1 MTTLN
6 SVSDVIRLLRDI
18 EQRSQQGGAR
28 LSQQDGQKQNW
39 TAIDFQL
46 ADHNYLIPLTETR
59 EIFPIPNQITPV
71 PRSQPWVYGIANLR
85 GELLPLFD
93 LKYFLYKEPTKV
105 SKYSRILV
113 LNHPELY
120 SGVLVDAVF
129 GLKHFQSL
137 PESKTDITDSHV
149 ADYLNGNIS
158 QSGTH
163 WDVFSFHKLAA
174 DPRFL
179 NAAK

>member
-6 SVSDVIRLLRDI
+6 SVSDVIHLLRDI

-46 ADHNYLIPLTETR
+46 ADSNYLIPLTETR
-59 EIFPIPNQITPV
+59 EIFPVPSQITPV
-71 PRSQPWVYGIANLR
+71 PRAKPWVYGIANLR

-93 LKYFLYKEPTKV
+93 LKYFLYNQPTKV
-105 SKYSRILV
+105 NKYSRILV
-113 LNHPELY
+113 LNHPDLY
-120 SGVLVDAVF
+120 SGVLVDTVF

-137 PESKTDITDSHV
+137 PDKNTEMTDNPV

-158 QSGTH
+158 QQDTN

>member
-6 SVSDVIRLLRDI
+6 SVSDVIHLLRDI
-18 EQRSQQGGAR
+18 EQRSQQGGSR

-46 ADHNYLIPLTETR
+46 ADENYLIPLMETR
-59 EIFPIPNQITPV
+59 EIFPVPNQITPV
-71 PRSQPWVYGIANLR
+71 PRAKPWVYGIANLR

-93 LKYFLYKEPTKV
+93 LKCFLFNQPAKV
-105 SKYSRILV
+105 NKYSRILV
-113 LNHPELY
+113 LNHPDLY

-129 GLKHFQSL
+129 GLKHFQNL
-137 PESKTDITDSHV
+137 PDNKVKTADSPV
-149 ADYLNGNIS
+149 VDYLNGNIS
-158 QSGTH
+158 QNGSD

-174 DPRFL
+174 DQRFL

>member
-1 MTTLN
+1 MANLD
-6 SVSDVIRLLRDI
+6 SVSDVIHLLRDI
-18 EQRSQQGGAR
+18 ERRSQQGGSR

-46 ADHNYLIPLTETR
+46 AGNNYLIPLTEAR
-59 EIFPIPNQITPV
+59 EIFPVPNQITPV
-71 PRSQPWVYGIANLR
+71 PRAQPWVYGIANLR

-93 LKYFLYKEPTKV
+93 LQCFLFNQPAKIT
-105 SKYSRILV
+105 KYSRILV
-113 LNHPELY
+113 LNHPDLY

-137 PESKTDITDSHV
+137 PLSNVEAADSPV
-149 ADYLNGNIS
+149 VDYLNGNIS
-158 QSGTH
+158 QNGAN
-163 WDVFSFHKLAA
+163 WDVFSFQKLAA
-174 DPRFL
+174 DQRFL